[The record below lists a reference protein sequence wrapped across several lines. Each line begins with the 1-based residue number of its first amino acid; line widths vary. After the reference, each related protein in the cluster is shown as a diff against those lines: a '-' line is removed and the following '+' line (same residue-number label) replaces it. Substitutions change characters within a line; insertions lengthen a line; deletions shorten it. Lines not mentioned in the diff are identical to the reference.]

1 MNKIFITILV
11 ILFSSNASATTGH
24 GPIRDFFEGLFL
36 IVFLGFIFYIVYK
49 IYSNSIIGMSLKLKK
64 HKLKKELEELNKDK
78 KNNE

>member
-1 MNKIFITILV
+1 MSKIFTIMLV
-11 ILFSSNASATTGH
+11 VLFSSNAFAKT
-24 GPIRDFFEGLFL
+24 GPIESFFESLFV
-36 IVFLGFIFYIVYK
+36 IAFLGFIFYIVYK

>member
-1 MNKIFITILV
+1 MLV
-11 ILFSSNASATTGH
+11 VLFSSNAFAKT
-24 GPIRDFFEGLFL
+24 GPIESFFEGLFA
-36 IVFLGFIFYIVYK
+36 IAFLGFIFYIVYK